1 MRLKE
6 IATYAINSLGRRILK
21 QPDEIIP
28 KLFLAKASSFA
39 TLFDKG
45 SESEI
50 IHQLLHLGLLGLF
63 QRSD

>member
-1 MRLKE
+1 LCGK
-6 IATYAINSLGRRILK
+6 LLWWILK

-28 KLFLAKASSFA
+28 NLFLAKASSFA

-50 IHQLLHLGLLGLF
+50 IHQLLHLGLLGLL
-63 QRSD
+63 QQSD

>member
-1 MRLKE
+1 MIDKF
-6 IATYAINSLGRRILK
+6 IRRILK

-28 KLFLAKASSFA
+28 NLFLAKASSFA

-63 QRSD
+63 QQSD